1 MMRSQ
6 SLSRTAEITAGRSS
20 ISPRIIVTLPLSTPT
35 ALSSRSLSAT
45 SKITGRSPRSSNI
58 PVAYAPTRPVPPVI
72 KIPFFAIRILL
83 SRYRYNK
90 LIRRVNLIFRRT
102 WLDSGG
108 RYLDLLGAKMIA
120 FLRQRRGATGVT
132 INLLIMMFVLAGSL
146 SFESKGL
153 AQEKMRLAWAGFS
166 PTNSPIWV
174 IEDRKL
180 LQKMGVQPEIIAI
193 GNSPTV
199 LQALLAGEID
209 ASSIS
214 VTTLTS
220 SRLAGADTVM
230 IVGVVPTF
238 VDHIVSVS
246 NITTVE
252 QLKGKTGGVNR
263 LGTTSDL
270 GLRLALTKL
279 GIEPDKDV
287 KIIPTGGTAERFAAL
302 SKGITQFTIIPEP
315 FLTEAEKKFGF
326 RNLYNISDLKIPF
339 WWNGILSREGIVKTK
354 RPLLLKLAR
363 AVVEAMHII
372 KTEKEYAKSLFKKNL
387 GVAEP
392 EGLERAYRDYSNA
405 FPEVPYATP
414 DGVKTML
421 DDLARS
427 NPKAATADPKAFV
440 DPSFIKELDSSGFIK
455 QLYRR

>member
-1 MMRSQ
+1 MRDKM
-6 SLSRTAEITAGRSS
+6 LTILA
-20 ISPRIIVTLPLSTPT
+20 
-35 ALSSRSLSAT
+35 ALVVFS
-45 SKITGRSPRSSNI
+45 G
-58 PVAYAPTRPVPPVI
+58 VA
-72 KIPFFAIRILL
+72 F
-83 SRYRYNK
+83 
-90 LIRRVNLIFRRT
+90 
-102 WLDSGG
+102 D
-108 RYLDLLGAKMIA
+108 
-120 FLRQRRGATGVT
+120 
-132 INLLIMMFVLAGSL
+132 
-146 SFESKGL
+146 
-153 AQEKMRLAWAGFS
+153 AQGQERLRLAWAGFS

-180 LQKMGVQPEIIAI
+180 LQKMGVEPEIIAI

-246 NITTVE
+246 AITAVE

-279 GIEPDKDV
+279 GIEPDKHV

-315 FLTEAEKKFGF
+315 FVTQAEKLGL

-339 WWNGILSREGIVKTK
+339 WWNGILSRESIVKAK
-354 RPLLLKLAR
+354 RPLMLKLAR
-363 AVVEAMHII
+363 AMVEAIHVI
-372 KTEKEYAKSLFKKNL
+372 KTEKEYAMSLFKKNL
-387 GVAEP
+387 GVTDP
-392 EGLERAYRDYSNA
+392 QGLERAYKDYSNV
-405 FPEVPYATP
+405 FPEVPYPTP

-421 DDLARS
+421 DYLART

-440 DPSFIKELDSSGFIK
+440 DPSLIRELDSSGFIK
-455 QLYRR
+455 QLYRK